1 MIEVNLYSI
10 PAGSM
15 NSMVGRCVARSRFDK
30 ESMGVSVMEFVK
42 GFLRN
47 NLSNFESSIGNSEI
61 VEFINS
67 DTSVMGTKDLAS
79 INYWLCQAGFLVQIQ
94 NVADDEEN
102 AVGVPS
108 GDVVEWNVI
117 DYNFLQND
125 YPTATKI
132 IPGEGTDIPKIL
144 HQIVEQSGLFNPS
157 KLSGVK
163 NPFSKLLNSM
173 DSIMKTTGSVNPS
186 IASQIYDILG
196 DLGIKVFCATSE
208 D

>member
-10 PAGSM
+10 PSQDI

-30 ESMGVSVMEFVK
+30 EGMGVSVMEFVK
-42 GFLRN
+42 GFLKN
-47 NLSNFESSIGNSEI
+47 NLSNFESSLGNAELVSY
-61 VEFINS
+61 INS
-67 DTSVMGTKDLAS
+67 TSVMSTKDFAS
-79 INYWLCQAGFLVQIQ
+79 ISYWLSQAGFMVQIQ

-108 GDVVEWNVI
+108 GDIVEWNII
-117 DYNFLQND
+117 DYNFLQYD

-132 IPGEGTDIPKIL
+132 IPGEGMEIPAVL
-144 HQIVEQSGLFNPS
+144 RQIVEQSGLFDQN

-163 NPFSKLLNSM
+163 NPFTKLINSM
-173 DSIMKTTGSVNPS
+173 ERIKDVTGAVSPSVT
-186 IASQIYDILG
+186 SQIYNLLG
-196 DLGIKVFCATSE
+196 EMGIKVFCATSE